1 MSFICIIN
9 SNKNH
14 ILNGDSMDVSLLVSA
29 KKEALQC
36 RCSARKKSESFQ
48 WNPPHIFLLLF
59 SKTPGFRRSF
69 FRTIGVHFT
78 KMNTGRR
85 RKKLRRFTLPRILFP
100 ANAVNNIHSHT
111 LPLHWHLP
119 VIYCVGRV
127 WQVSQS
133 DSHPALTSQLA
144 GASPLDPMRG
154 VAPSIPSPRA
164 F

>member
-1 MSFICIIN
+1 
-9 SNKNH
+9 
-14 ILNGDSMDVSLLVSA
+14 MDVSLFVSV
-29 KKEALQC
+29 KKEALQ
-36 RCSARKKSESFQ
+36 RRYSAREKSASFLRKL
-48 WNPPHIFLLLF
+48 PHIFLLLL
-59 SKTPGFRRSF
+59 SKIPGCRRSF
-69 FRTIGVHFT
+69 FRAIGVHFA

-85 RKKLRRFTLPRILFP
+85 RKKPWHFTLPRILFP